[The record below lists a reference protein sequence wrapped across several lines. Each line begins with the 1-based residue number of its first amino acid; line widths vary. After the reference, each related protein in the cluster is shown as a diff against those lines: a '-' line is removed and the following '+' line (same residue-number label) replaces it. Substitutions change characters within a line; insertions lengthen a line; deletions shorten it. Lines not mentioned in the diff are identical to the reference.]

1 MTGFNFDRLILDG
14 ANFASATLIDAQF
27 SLAKIRQPAS
37 GQAPSFKGAVMT
49 GAVLSGAVLDQVSF
63 HGAVLGGVTSD
74 QAATFSPAW
83 ISNCDFSDA
92 NAYAVVFAGAT
103 LVGGNTLTG
112 ALDLQE
118 SDFSGAY
125 LPNTS
130 SNGASLQ
137 GADFDG
143 ACMIGC
149 DLTDAKLGPTQN
161 GAKVASL
168 DSACLQAAVFLGV
181 SFDRA
186 SLVNAAITAQGGMI
200 EVSHY
205 DEDGTLVGPEPL
217 AWRPHALPSA
227 GSFTDGTVCPN
238 TLTYKDNTAGGKT
251 IAQMMEAPN
260 PPASWVPVGKLRSP
274 RRSPVKRDAGNA
286 R

>member
-1 MTGFNFDRLILDG
+1 
-14 ANFASATLIDAQF
+14 
-27 SLAKIRQPAS
+27 
-37 GQAPSFKGAVMT
+37 MT

-63 HGAVLGGVTSD
+63 HGAVLGGMTSD
-74 QAATFSPAW
+74 QAAIFSSAW

-130 SNGASLQ
+130 FNGASLQ

-149 DLTDAKLGPTQN
+149 DLTDAKLRPTQN
-161 GAKVASL
+161 GAKVASF
-168 DSACLQAAVFLGV
+168 DSSACKRLSFWASASTVRV
-181 SFDRA
+181 S
-186 SLVNAAITAQGGMI
+186 
-200 EVSHY
+200 
-205 DEDGTLVGPEPL
+205 
-217 AWRPHALPSA
+217 
-227 GSFTDGTVCPN
+227 
-238 TLTYKDNTAGGKT
+238 
-251 IAQMMEAPN
+251 
-260 PPASWVPVGKLRSP
+260 
-274 RRSPVKRDAGNA
+274 
-286 R
+286 

>member
-1 MTGFNFDRLILDG
+1 MSTH
-14 ANFASATLIDAQF
+14 F
-27 SLAKIRQPAS
+27 SLAKIRQPA
-37 GQAPSFKGAVMT
+37 
-49 GAVLSGAVLDQVSF
+49 
-63 HGAVLGGVTSD
+63 
-74 QAATFSPAW
+74 
-83 ISNCDFSDA
+83 
-92 NAYAVVFAGAT
+92 
-103 LVGGNTLTG
+103 
-112 ALDLQE
+112 
-118 SDFSGAY
+118 GAY

-130 SNGASLQ
+130 FNGASLQ

-149 DLTDAKLGPTQN
+149 DLTDAQLGPARS

-186 SLVNAAITAQGGMI
+186 SLVNAAITGQGGMI

-205 DEDGTLVGPEPL
+205 DEDGSLVGPEPL
-217 AWRPHALPSA
+217 AWRPHPLPSA

-238 TLTYKDNTAGGKT
+238 TLTYKDNTAAGKT

-260 PPASWVPVGKLRSP
+260 PPTKWVPVGKLRMPHRSPGHGVLSRFP
-274 RRSPVKRDAGNA
+274 RRKSRPCMRRSVQPVARCPKRAAGPGNGGSGGRVSSVTERGA
-286 R
+286 DSGHLAAHRDLAQLRHLASGHLSS